1 METLLN
7 DLQKILGSYSFIDLI
22 LGKMSFNPPT
32 FKKWSFYTSTSY
44 VAV

>member
-22 LGKMSFNPPT
+22 LNLCFLVGKWKNIG
-32 FKKWSFYTSTSY
+32 KYL
-44 VAV
+44 